1 MEQLKNNLLSNLTS
15 IASLIG
21 VVGAIAAGFTTYGKF
36 ENRLEQL
43 ESREYVIVQETDLDP
58 VYDKIETAKDLF
70 REKLGES
77 NRVWNTDSARI
88 AENISTNKTNLEVLK
103 KQVELLELKIE
114 EIELENSNPLAR

>member
-1 MEQLKNNLLSNLTS
+1 MEQLKNNLAG
-15 IASLIG
+15 IVSLIG
-21 VVGAIAAGFTTYGKF
+21 VIGAIGAGFTTYGKF

-43 ESREYVIVQETDLDP
+43 EGREYVIVQETDLEP
-58 VYDKIETAKDLF
+58 VYEKIETAKDLF